1 MHANTE
7 QLLKLRD
14 NEAVNTAV
22 RAHVQGCERCRR
34 EIDRHRLIR
43 SILRDLPPVEPPA
56 DLWRT
61 VAVGS
66 VAPSR
71 TPRFHWGSGIAI
83 AASFLLGLAV
93 MLRLGNDGADPSEA
107 PLETTPPATVSGM
120 VTAGN
125 GVSLAALQTR
135 SRKLEALRAA
145 MPRQPKVERAG
156 TAMTIADLEDR
167 IALVDLRLHAADT
180 LGLTEAQR
188 HALWKER
195 VNLMQ
200 SLVQVEYARLQ
211 GPGY

>member
-7 QLLKLRD
+7 QLLSLRD
-14 NEAVNTAV
+14 GEPVEAGASS
-22 RAHVQGCERCRR
+22 HVEGCEQCRL
-34 EIDRHRLIR
+34 EVDRHRLIR
-43 SILRDLPPVEPPA
+43 QILRELPAVEPPA

-61 VAVGS
+61 VAVSS
-66 VAPSR
+66 VASR
-71 TPRFHWGSGIAI
+71 PTARFHWASGVAI
-83 AASFLLGLAV
+83 AASFVLGLAL
-93 MLRLGNDGADPSEA
+93 MMRIGGDGADPAKA
-107 PLETTPPATVSGM
+107 PLETTPAATVSSL
-120 VTAGN
+120 VKPGN

-135 SRKLEALRAA
+135 SQKLEALRAA

-156 TAMTIADLEDR
+156 TAMTIAELEDR

-200 SLVQVEYARLQ
+200 SLVQVEYSRLQ
-211 GPGY
+211 APGY

>member
-1 MHANTE
+1 MHANTDE
-7 QLLKLRD
+7 LLSLRD
-14 NEAVNTAV
+14 GEPVSPV
-22 RAHVQGCERCRR
+22 VGAHVDDCERCQR
-34 EIDRHRLIR
+34 ELDRHRLVR
-43 SILRDLPPVEPPA
+43 RILRELPAVKPPA

-66 VAPSR
+66 VAPQR
-71 TPRFHWGSGIAI
+71 APRFHWASGVAI
-83 AASFLLGLAV
+83 AASFLLGLTL
-93 MLRLGNDGADPSEA
+93 MMRIDSDNNDPSKA
-107 PLETTPPATVSGM
+107 PLETTPAATVSSLVEPG
-120 VTAGN
+120 T

-167 IALVDLRLHAADT
+167 IALVDLRLHAADA

-200 SLVQVEYARLQ
+200 SLVQVEDARLQ